1 VSVGTDPYAV
11 AVDPAT
17 NMIYVANNGNNTVS
31 VIDGTTN
38 TVTPVS
44 VGAQPWA
51 VAVDPNTN
59 KVYVTNISDNTVSVI
74 AKVAVTAT
82 TVTPSPTVSRVAG
95 PDRYAT
101 AVAAS
106 KTGFPA
112 GGAGAVVLATG
123 TNYPDGLV
131 GVPLAAAKNGP
142 LLLSTGDT
150 LPAVTRTEIA
160 RVLPAGRT
168 VYVLGS
174 TAAVP
179 ASVATQ
185 LTMLGYIVDRLGGP
199 DRYGTSAKVADA
211 LGDPGTVLLASGGNY
226 PDALAAGPA
235 AASAHGVVLLTTGA
249 TLGPTATAYLG
260 SHPGTVYAIGGPAVT
275 ADPDAVAVAGA
286 DRYTTAAA
294 VATRFFPNPTH

>member
-1 VSVGTDPYAV
+1 
-11 AVDPAT
+11 
-17 NMIYVANNGNNTVS
+17 
-31 VIDGTTN
+31 
-38 TVTPVS
+38 
-44 VGAQPWA
+44 
-51 VAVDPNTN
+51 
-59 KVYVTNISDNTVSVI
+59 
-74 AKVAVTAT
+74 
-82 TVTPSPTVSRVAG
+82 
-95 PDRYAT
+95 
-101 AVAAS
+101 
-106 KTGFPA
+106 
-112 GGAGAVVLATG
+112 LATG
-123 TNYPDGLV
+123 TDYPDGLV

-185 LTMLGYIVDRLGGP
+185 LTMLGYTVDRLGGP
-199 DRYGTSAKVADA
+199 DRYGTAVKVADA

-294 VATRFFPNPTH
+294 VATRFFPNPTHVGVATGSNFPDALSGGALLSANNGPVLLADPDHTDAATTYLSGARANLGTCWVFGDTNAVPAPVTDTITTTLDR